1 MIRCH
6 RLSLPAPLSI
16 TVNDARA
23 FSTRATIVNLRFKL
37 AFVAFVLAA
46 PALAGPFEYGL
57 EAARRADYAT
67 VMRFWRP
74 LADQGDARAQFN
86 LGLMY
91 ANGRG
96 VSQDYAAAI
105 SWYRKAADQGDAEAQ
120 FNLGLMYA
128 NSRGVPKDPV
138 SAHMWFSLAAASG
151 DKAAEGNRQRVAA
164 KMTPSQVAKAQ
175 GLANGWK
182 PK

>member
-1 MIRCH
+1 M
-6 RLSLPAPLSI
+6 
-16 TVNDARA
+16 
-23 FSTRATIVNLRFKL
+23 NLRFKL
-37 AFVAFVLAA
+37 AVVAFVLAGGFSA
-46 PALAGPFEYGL
+46 PALAGPFEDGL
-57 EAARRADYAT
+57 DAARRADYPT
-67 VMRFWRP
+67 VMRLWRP
-74 LADQGDARAQFN
+74 LADQGDARAQLN

-105 SWYRKAADQGDAEAQ
+105 TWYQKAADQGDAEAQ
-120 FNLGLMYA
+120 LNLGLMYA
-128 NSRGVPKDPV
+128 SGRGVPKDPV
-138 SAHMWFSLAAASG
+138 SAHMWFSLAAAGG

-164 KMTPSQVAKAQ
+164 KMSPGQIAKAQ